1 MEEARNERPTPRD
14 RGRGPG
20 RGPGSDRDAGERS
33 GSGERS
39 GPAPEPIRFYGTSW
53 VDHSGG
59 YAARRAGLALGAF
72 AAAALGVLVLRLAHE
87 GLALAETGGLIN
99 ILLIVAFA
107 MCSSL
112 AFSRTWAGYTR
123 RPERPEDR
131 DPGTTGSAAPGSQGI
146 KLIGFL
152 GVLLAYGVRSLV
164 EAPGER
170 LHRTEYEQAV
180 SRYQRR
186 RGARTGNPAARRDR
200 RGRKR

>member
-1 MEEARNERPTPRD
+1 M
-14 RGRGPG
+14 
-20 RGPGSDRDAGERS
+20 
-33 GSGERS
+33 
-39 GPAPEPIRFYGTSW
+39 RFYGTTW
-53 VDHSGG
+53 VDRSGG
-59 YAARRAGLALGAF
+59 YAARRAGLALAAF
-72 AAAALGVLVLRLAHE
+72 SAAALGVLVLRLAHE

-123 RPERPEDR
+123 RPERPEGHG
-131 DPGTTGSAAPGSQGI
+131 PGATASAAPSSQGI

-180 SRYQRR
+180 ALYERR
-186 RGARTGNPAARRDR
+186 RGARTGNPAARRAR
-200 RGRKR
+200 KGRKR